1 MMNFTLKD
9 IKKQFGE
16 KTYSLGM
23 EYVQKKRVQQIQRSG
38 NLIRS
43 QVKDASGQTYQQNT
57 FIKSTTEGI
66 QFQGTCSCPLILNC
80 HHVAAVLM
88 TIVQKNNIVTK
99 NKNAPTETPLSN
111 WIQKLYSTVYPT
123 SPDASAKTEITEPT
137 QHRLLFIL
145 SPDQSYKRLFL
156 CICKVRY
163 KPTGGISTI
172 APVTDIDS
180 LLTERPDYFTKDDE
194 QPIRLF
200 IAMRAGSNLP
210 LPRHY

>member
-16 KTYSLGM
+16 KTYSLGI

-88 TIVQKNNIVTK
+88 TIVQKNNIVGK
-99 NKNAPTETPLSN
+99 NKNASTETPLSN
-111 WIQKLYSTVYPT
+111 
-123 SPDASAKTEITEPT
+123 
-137 QHRLLFIL
+137 
-145 SPDQSYKRLFL
+145 
-156 CICKVRY
+156 
-163 KPTGGISTI
+163 
-172 APVTDIDS
+172 
-180 LLTERPDYFTKDDE
+180 
-194 QPIRLF
+194 
-200 IAMRAGSNLP
+200 
-210 LPRHY
+210 

>member
-1 MMNFTLKD
+1 MNFTLKD

-16 KTYSLGM
+16 KTYSLGI

-88 TIVQKNNIVTK
+88 TIVQKNNIVGK
-99 NKNAPTETPLSN
+99 NKNASTETPLSN
-111 WIQKLYSTVYPT
+111 WVQKLYSTVYPGISRCIRQNGNT
-123 SPDASAKTEITEPT
+123 GTIAVSTAFHPVTGPVRQAFVSFHLQSSLQTDRRHFGDYIHYRYRQPADRTA
-137 QHRLLFIL
+137 QLF
-145 SPDQSYKRLFL
+145 YKR
-156 CICKVRY
+156 R
-163 KPTGGISTI
+163 
-172 APVTDIDS
+172 
-180 LLTERPDYFTKDDE
+180 
-194 QPIRLF
+194 
-200 IAMRAGSNLP
+200 
-210 LPRHY
+210 

>member
-16 KTYSLGM
+16 KTYSLGI

-88 TIVQKNNIVTK
+88 TIVQKNNIVGK
-99 NKNAPTETPLSN
+99 NKNASTETPLSN
-111 WIQKLYSTVYPT
+111 WVQKLYSTVYPA
-123 SPDASAKTEITEPT
+123 SPDASAKTETPEPS
-137 QHRLLFIL
+137 QYRLLFTGPVRQAFVSFHL
-145 SPDQSYKRLFL
+145 QSSLQTDRRHFGDYIHYRYRQPADRTAQLFYKR
-156 CICKVRY
+156 R
-163 KPTGGISTI
+163 
-172 APVTDIDS
+172 
-180 LLTERPDYFTKDDE
+180 
-194 QPIRLF
+194 
-200 IAMRAGSNLP
+200 
-210 LPRHY
+210 

>member
-16 KTYSLGM
+16 KTYSLGI

-88 TIVQKNNIVTK
+88 TIVQKNNIVGK
-99 NKNAPTETPLSN
+99 NKNASTETPLSN
-111 WIQKLYSTVYPT
+111 WVQKLYSTVYPA
-123 SPDASAKTEITEPT
+123 SPDASAKTETPEPS
-137 QHRLLFIL
+137 QYRLLFIL
-145 SPDQSYKRLFL
+145 SPDQSDKRLFL
-156 CICKVRY
+156 SICKVRY
-163 KPTGGISTI
+163 KPTGGISAITSI
-172 APVTDIDS
+172 TDIDS
-180 LLTERPDYFTKDDE
+180 LLTERPNYK
-194 QPIRLF
+194 R
-200 IAMRAGSNLP
+200 R
-210 LPRHY
+210 